1 MRVVEENGASILQI
15 SKEFS
20 GSKSPTGP
28 KHDIL
33 RLYCHIGGFG
43 NNHKTFSR
51 TIEIMF
57 YEFDYDVA
65 QDDYTTQC
73 FNMLAKME
81 DPFPIHPEAFA
92 ITDKY
97 RYFETPAT
105 IECCLNEGS
114 LSSIRTSYDG
124 SNYRFKND
132 EHACHVTEGIKLKDY
147 LNYGV
152 LTGADGYVKDVLFNK
167 GPFEDQDYEPLS
179 LCGRDRQSMQ
189 KDMAD
194 GRFD

>member
-1 MRVVEENGASILQI
+1 
-15 SKEFS
+15 
-20 GSKSPTGP
+20 
-28 KHDIL
+28 
-33 RLYCHIGGFG
+33 
-43 NNHKTFSR
+43 
-51 TIEIMF
+51 MF

-97 RYFETPAT
+97 RYLETPAT

-132 EHACHVTEGIKLKDY
+132 E
-147 LNYGV
+147 
-152 LTGADGYVKDVLFNK
+152 
-167 GPFEDQDYEPLS
+167 
-179 LCGRDRQSMQ
+179 
-189 KDMAD
+189 
-194 GRFD
+194 